1 MNKRSL
7 FSITVV
13 FSLLLLI
20 FACRKDIKNIVY
32 DQEVPSSYL
41 ESAKIYH
48 GINAKDL
55 QTSDGSEFIKLRP
68 LWKDSWTVKSNGNSL
83 LIVPTIENYVENKN
97 IQIRRVFIFSK
108 NGNEITGAK
117 IVEFV
122 AKNFDLEHNLN
133 NVISNYKNNSISN
146 FNGSVLIYDIN
157 YVSESSAVYE
167 NGKKT
172 NRKAGFIK
180 AKNLRGNIKL
190 SQSSRDGAKI
200 TSTNLLATLS
210 GKRDAI
216 GAFYCNGCPT
226 TMAPNCLYT
235 FSYTNYYDS
244 KGNITDTVCELVSV
258 ICTNPGG
265 SGSGSGSGSG
275 APNGSGSGSGTMPW
289 WMQGA
294 YGGNSVVRSIKD
306 FLTNLCLKAQLQLA
320 LDAKTKIKDLLNDT
334 FTGEEVEDMD
344 IEFRDAVLND
354 TLAGTTHWVNL
365 QTAVVTLNKNYG
377 SSHANEYN
385 VATIYHEVLHAFL
398 DAKYP
403 RVNGIYPVPDHHEQI
418 ASDYVAFL
426 TAGIRAVYPNTSLR
440 DAWALAWGG
449 LEETTFYKKKLTQAE
464 RTEIQTILANYKKT
478 AAVLTRKG
486 TYCNP

>member
-1 MNKRSL
+1 M
-7 FSITVV
+7 
-13 FSLLLLI
+13 
-20 FACRKDIKNIVY
+20 
-32 DQEVPSSYL
+32 
-41 ESAKIYH
+41 
-48 GINAKDL
+48 

-157 YVSESSAVYE
+157 YISESSAVYE

-275 APNGSGSGSGTMPW
+275 APNGSGSGSGTIPW

-294 YGGNSVVRSIKD
+294 YGGNSVVKTVKD
-306 FLTNLCLKAQLQLA
+306 FLTDLCLKAQLALA
-320 LDAKTKIKDLLNDT
+320 KDAKTKIKDMLDEA
-334 FTGEEVEDMD
+334 FTGEEYEDMN
-344 IEFRDAVLND
+344 IEFRDVT
-354 TLAGTTHWVNL
+354 TLPANVAGTTHWENS
-365 QTAVVTLNKNYG
+365 QTAVVELNKSFG
-377 SSHANEYN
+377 ASHANEYN
-385 VATIYHEVLHAFL
+385 LATIYHEVLHAFIT
-398 DAKYP
+398 AKYP
-403 RVNGIYPVPDHHEQI
+403 TTPDGIIPIPDHHAKI
-418 ASDYVAFL
+418 ADDYLVFLVA
-426 TAGIRAVYPNTSLR
+426 AVRAVYPNTSLR

-449 LEETTFYKKKLTQAE
+449 LEETPFYLTKLTAAE